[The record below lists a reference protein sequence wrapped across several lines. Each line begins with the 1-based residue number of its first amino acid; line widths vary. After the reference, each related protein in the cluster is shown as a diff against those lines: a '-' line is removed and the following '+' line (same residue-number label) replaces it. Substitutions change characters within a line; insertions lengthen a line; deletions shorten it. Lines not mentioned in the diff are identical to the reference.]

1 MVKGEAGTET
11 KYARVGLCISP
22 LNLQLSS
29 FYLSSCSIFE
39 GGSYL
44 ACREATNL
52 EANVAAKTDKM
63 LRYESKKALQLTI
76 RRRINNFHY
85 LQRIYFW
92 ATS

>member
-1 MVKGEAGTET
+1 MQ
-11 KYARVGLCISP
+11 GLASVYHPSIYS
-22 LNLQLSS
+22 LAHL
-29 FYLSSCSIFE
+29 YLSSCSIFE

-76 RRRINNFHY
+76 RRGN
-85 LQRIYFW
+85 LLK
-92 ATS
+92 